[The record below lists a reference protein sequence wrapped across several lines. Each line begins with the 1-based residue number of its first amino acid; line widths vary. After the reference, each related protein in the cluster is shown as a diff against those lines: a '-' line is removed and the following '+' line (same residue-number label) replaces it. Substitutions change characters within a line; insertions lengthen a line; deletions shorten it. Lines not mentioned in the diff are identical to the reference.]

1 MAYDLSWSPSALTDL
16 REISAYIAQDDPEA
30 ARRFIQGIF
39 HVIERLQTYPLS
51 GRIVPEFNTP
61 EIREIIRR
69 PCRIVYRICMDREI
83 VKIVRIWHA
92 ARGIPDIE

>member
-1 MAYDLSWSPSALTDL
+1 MAYDLSWSPSAQTDL
-16 REISAYIAQDDPEA
+16 RQISAYIAQDDPEA

-39 HVIERLQTYPLS
+39 HVIERLQTLPLS

-69 PCRIVYRICMDREI
+69 PCRIVYRISRERKT
-83 VKIVRIWHA
+83 VKIVRVWHA
-92 ARGIPDIE
+92 ARGIPEI